1 MIMLGVL
8 VTSSPVLGA
17 PLLPLVHAAVPDM
30 APADPDVDE
39 PDIPVMPDIAVLDD
53 S

>member
-8 VTSSPVLGA
+8 VTSRPVLGA
-17 PLLPLVHAAVPDM
+17 PLLPFEHEAVLDVVPLDPDM
-30 APADPDVDE
+30 DD
-39 PDIPVMPDIAVLDD
+39 PDIPVMPDIAVLED